1 MIVRKNVRSLTSAQK
16 QTFVKALL
24 ELKRTGRYDKYVHLH
39 HRTMQPAVLPYEPAD
54 PKYRNGAHCGP
65 SFLPWHR
72 AFLLLVESD
81 LRAID
86 PSLFVPYWDWTLDAQ
101 NSATASVVFAD
112 DFMGGNGVEADQ
124 WRVATGP
131 FAERNGNWAVPSYPN
146 EIPPLPGTGLKRRFG
161 SAVPTLPTLGDVA
174 MAVDEE
180 VFYDT
185 PPYDCSPFTVG
196 FRNRIEGWVT
206 SRGDPRIRFPGA
218 QLHNRVHLWVG
229 GNMVPMTSPHD
240 PIFFLHHSFVDKLW
254 ADWQAL
260 QMKNNPAWA
269 PHYAPLKDGPPGHN
283 IDDVLVPFTHTVHG
297 MLDIRKLGYR
307 YEPPLAPRA
316 MFPLSVQAAL
326 AAAREAEKWRRSP
339 FWAD

>member
-1 MIVRKNVRSLTSAQK
+1 MIVRKNVGSLTSAEK
-16 QTFVKALL
+16 QTFVEALL
-24 ELKRTGRYDKYVHLH
+24 RLKRTGRYDEYVHLH
-39 HRTMQPAVLPYEPAD
+39 HRVMRPAVLPYEPND
-54 PKYRNGAHCGP
+54 PQYRNGAHCGP

-72 AFLLLVESD
+72 EFLLQVERD
-81 LRAID
+81 LRAIN
-86 PSLFVPYWDWTLDAQ
+86 PSLFVPYWDWTQDAQ

-131 FAERNGNWAVPSYPN
+131 FAHRNGNWAVPSYPHDH
-146 EIPPLPGTGLKRRFG
+146 LPGPGLKRFFG
-161 SAVPTLPTLGDVA
+161 RVVPTLPTAQDVA
-174 MAVDEE
+174 TALEEE

-229 GNMVPMTSPHD
+229 GNMIPMTSPHD
-240 PIFFLHHSFVDKLW
+240 PIFFLHHSYIDKLW
-254 ADWQAL
+254 ADWQAR
-260 QMKNNPAWA
+260 QMQNNADWA
-269 PHYAPLKDGPPGHN
+269 PHYAPLQNGPPGHN
-283 IDDVLVPFTHTVHG
+283 IDDALAPWAHTVRDVLNIHT
-297 MLDIRKLGYR
+297 LGYG
-307 YEPPLAPRA
+307 YEEPPALRR
-316 MFPLSVQAAL
+316 MVPLSARAAL
-326 AAAREAEKWRRSP
+326 AAAEEAERWRRSP

>member
-1 MIVRKNVRSLTSAQK
+1 MIVRKNVRSLTSAEK
-16 QTFVKALL
+16 QSFVKALL
-24 ELKRTGRYDKYVHLH
+24 QLKRTGRYDEYVHVH

-54 PKYRNGAHCGP
+54 PKYRNGA
-65 SFLPWHR
+65 
-72 AFLLLVESD
+72 
-81 LRAID
+81 
-86 PSLFVPYWDWTLDAQ
+86 
-101 NSATASVVFAD
+101 
-112 DFMGGNGVEADQ
+112 GGNGVEADE

-260 QMKNNPAWA
+260 QMKNNPHWA

-283 IDDVLVPFTHTVHG
+283 IDDVLAPFTHTVRDV
-297 MLDIRKLGYR
+297 LDIRKLGYR